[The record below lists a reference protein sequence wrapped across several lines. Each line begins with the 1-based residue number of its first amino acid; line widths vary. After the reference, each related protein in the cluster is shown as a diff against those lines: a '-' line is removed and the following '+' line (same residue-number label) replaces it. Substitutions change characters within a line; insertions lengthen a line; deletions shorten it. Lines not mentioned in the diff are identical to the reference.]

1 MLRKR
6 LIGRWCKFERKQTG
20 RLRLKSGR
28 SICRHEFVVGTLG
41 WVLTVEDAEFSFGL
55 LGPRGQLTVSRPEV
69 LDVGR

>member
-1 MLRKR
+1 M
-6 LIGRWCKFERKQTG
+6 GRWREFERKRTG

-28 SICRHEFVVGTLG
+28 PIHRHEFAVGTLG
-41 WVLTVEDAEFSFGL
+41 WVLTVEDAGFSFGL